1 MSEFRRNRQVDRIMT
16 QRIEQ
21 FIDFFYPPFSR
32 FMNRMTFRYAAC
44 GGANTLFD
52 IFLFFISYNFVFDKQ
67 IVRLP
72 FISISPYIA
81 AFMLSFCITFPIGF
95 LLNRYVVFQ
104 GSVIA
109 GRIQFF
115 RYGVTVVVSL
125 LLNYLFLKLF
135 VEWLGLFPTV
145 AKILTT
151 FIVVGFSYLSQSY
164 FTFKVKSYRSQ

>member
-1 MSEFRRNRQVDRIMT
+1 MT
-16 QRIEQ
+16 HRIEQ
-21 FIDFFYPPFSR
+21 FIDFFYPLFAR

-52 IFLFFISYNFVFDKQ
+52 IFLFFVSYNFIFDKK
-67 IVRLP
+67 IVELP

-115 RYGVTVVVSL
+115 RYGVTVVVSI
-125 LLNYLFLKLF
+125 LLNYLFLKVF
-135 VEWLGLFPTV
+135 VEVLGLYPTV

-151 FIVVGFSYLSQSY
+151 VIVVAFSYISQSY

>member
-1 MSEFRRNRQVDRIMT
+1 MT
-16 QRIEQ
+16 HRIEQ
-21 FIDFFYPPFSR
+21 FIDFFYPLFSR

-52 IFLFFISYNFVFDKQ
+52 IFLFFISYNFIFDKK
-67 IVRLP
+67 IVELP

-81 AFMLSFCITFPIGF
+81 AFILSFCITFPIGF

-115 RYGVTVVVSL
+115 RYGVTVVVSI

-135 VEWLGLFPTV
+135 V
-145 AKILTT
+145 TT
-151 FIVVGFSYLSQSY
+151 LMFLNY
-164 FTFKVKSYRSQ
+164 FY

>member
-1 MSEFRRNRQVDRIMT
+1 MT

-44 GGANTLFD
+44 GGANTVLD
-52 IFLFFISYNFVFDKQ
+52 IFLFFLSYNFVFQKQ
-67 IVRLP
+67 IVR
-72 FISISPYIA
+72 FSYISISPYIA

-109 GRIQFF
+109 GRIQLF
-115 RYGVTVVVSL
+115 RYGVTVVVSI

-135 VEWLGLFPTV
+135 IEGLGLFPTV

-164 FTFKVKSYRSQ
+164 FTFKVKSYRS

>member
-1 MSEFRRNRQVDRIMT
+1 MT

-52 IFLFFISYNFVFDKQ
+52 IFLFFISYNFVFDKH

>member
-1 MSEFRRNRQVDRIMT
+1 MT

-32 FMNRMTFRYAAC
+32 FMNRMTFRYAVC

>member
-1 MSEFRRNRQVDRIMT
+1 
-16 QRIEQ
+16 
-21 FIDFFYPPFSR
+21 
-32 FMNRMTFRYAAC
+32 MTFRYAAC

-145 AKILTT
+145 AKILRHR
-151 FIVVGFSYLSQSY
+151 L
-164 FTFKVKSYRSQ
+164 

>member
-1 MSEFRRNRQVDRIMT
+1 LRKAIRLNERMT
-16 QRIEQ
+16 QKIEQ
-21 FIDFFYPPFSR
+21 IIDFFYPPFSG
-32 FMNRMTFRYAAC
+32 FMNRMTYRYAAC
-44 GGANTLFD
+44 GGANTIFD
-52 IFLFFISYNFVFDKQ
+52 IFLFFISYNFIFDKQ

-109 GRIQFF
+109 GRVQFF
-115 RYGVTVVVSL
+115 RYMVTVVVSI

-135 VEWLGLFPTV
+135 IEGLGLFPTI
-145 AKILTT
+145 AKIMTT
-151 FIVVGFSYLSQSY
+151 FIVVGFSYISQSY

>member
-1 MSEFRRNRQVDRIMT
+1 MT

-32 FMNRMTFRYAAC
+32 LMNRMTFRYAAC

-52 IFLFFISYNFVFDKQ
+52 IFLFFISYNFIFDKQ
-67 IVRLP
+67 IVHLP
-72 FISISPYIA
+72 YVSISPYIA

-109 GRIQFF
+109 GRIQLF
-115 RYGVTVVVSL
+115 RYGVTVIVSI
-125 LLNYLFLKLF
+125 LLNYMFLKIF
-135 VEWLGLFPTV
+135 IEGLCMYPTV

-164 FTFKVKSYRSQ
+164 FTFRVKSYRSQ

>member
-1 MSEFRRNRQVDRIMT
+1 MT
-16 QRIEQ
+16 HRIEQ
-21 FIDFFYPPFSR
+21 FIDFFYPLFAR

-52 IFLFFISYNFVFDKQ
+52 IFIFFVSYNFIFDKK
-67 IVRLP
+67 IVELP

-115 RYGVTVVVSL
+115 RYGVTVVVSI
-125 LLNYLFLKLF
+125 LLNYLFLKVF
-135 VEWLGLFPTV
+135 VEGLGLYPTV

-151 FIVVGFSYLSQSY
+151 VIVVAFSYISQSY

>member
-1 MSEFRRNRQVDRIMT
+1 MT
-16 QRIEQ
+16 HRIEQ
-21 FIDFFYPPFSR
+21 FIDFFYPLFAR

-52 IFLFFISYNFVFDKQ
+52 IFLFFVSYNFIFDKK
-67 IVRLP
+67 IVELP

-115 RYGVTVVVSL
+115 RYGVTVVVSI
-125 LLNYLFLKLF
+125 LLNYLFLKVF
-135 VEWLGLFPTV
+135 VEGLGLYPTV

-151 FIVVGFSYLSQSY
+151 VIVVAFSYISQSY

>member
-1 MSEFRRNRQVDRIMT
+1 MT

-32 FMNRMTFRYAAC
+32 LMNRMTFRYAAC

-52 IFLFFISYNFVFDKQ
+52 IFLFFIAYNFIFDKQ
-67 IVRLP
+67 IVHLP
-72 FISISPYIA
+72 FVSISPYIA
-81 AFMLSFCITFPIGF
+81 AFMLSFCVTFPIGF

-109 GRIQFF
+109 GRIQLF
-115 RYGVTVVVSL
+115 RYGVTVIVSI
-125 LLNYLFLKLF
+125 LLNYLFLKIF
-135 VEWLGLFPTV
+135 IEGLGMYPTV

>member
-1 MSEFRRNRQVDRIMT
+1 MT

-21 FIDFFYPPFSR
+21 FMDFFYPPFSR

-44 GGANTLFD
+44 GGANTVLD
-52 IFLFFISYNFVFDKQ
+52 IFLFFVSYNFVFQKQ
-67 IVRLP
+67 IVNLS

-95 LLNRYVVFQ
+95 ILNRYVVFQ

-115 RYGVTVVVSL
+115 RYGVTVVVSI
-125 LLNYLFLKLF
+125 LLNYMFLKLF
-135 VEWLGLFPTV
+135 IEGLGLFPTI

-164 FTFKVKSYRSQ
+164 FTFKVKSYRS

>member
-1 MSEFRRNRQVDRIMT
+1 MSEFRRNRQVDHIMT

-21 FIDFFYPPFSR
+21 FIDFFYTPFSR